1 MPSRSLED
9 SACKGVNLTHRALRM
24 SLLIRECM
32 GLPSRI
38 YSRDGASSRLR
49 SARGGSSASSDLS

>member
-1 MPSRSLED
+1 
-9 SACKGVNLTHRALRM
+9 M

-49 SARGGSSASSDLS
+49 SARGGSSASSDLSW